1 MSKLNY
7 EIADRYANE
16 LGDIKDKFDKLERG
30 RIYEFTRSKM
40 DGSLEKN
47 MKQLRMMIE
56 DLLQKI
62 QNDEPGNNERIVAAM
77 RKMFGE

>member
-1 MSKLNY
+1 MLAKMLHCMYSKRRRKRMSKLNY

-16 LGDIKDKFDKLERG
+16 LGDINDKFDKLERG

-47 MKQLRMMIE
+47 MKQLRMMI
-56 DLLQKI
+56 
-62 QNDEPGNNERIVAAM
+62 
-77 RKMFGE
+77 